1 MKKGIFSLVICCS
14 VVLVFLTSCD
24 NLEWGPWRKFVT
36 IQNNSDKTL
45 LIGMSLDY
53 PNTSKIM
60 YSKEDK
66 CPPHQ
71 STDYITAYY
80 PSELF
85 RENPIVE
92 LFIFDCDDL
101 DAYYANDKVPITTL
115 YEQLPKAHIELKRY
129 ELTHEWL
136 EQHDWTVT
144 YP

>member
-1 MKKGIFSLVICCS
+1 MKKGLLSLFIFSIVI
-14 VVLVFLTSCD
+14 VHLTSCD

-45 LIGMSLDY
+45 LIGMGQDY
-53 PNTSKIM
+53 PNTSKIT

-66 CPPHQ
+66 CPPYQ
-71 STDYITAYY
+71 SIDYITAYY
-80 PSELF
+80 RDELF
-85 RENPIVE
+85 RENPVVE

-101 DAYYANDKVPITTL
+101 DAYYANDKVPLQVLI
-115 YEQLPKAHIELKRY
+115 EQLPKADILLKRY
-129 ELTHEWL
+129 ELTREWL

>member
-1 MKKGIFSLVICCS
+1 MG
-14 VVLVFLTSCD
+14 
-24 NLEWGPWRKFVT
+24 
-36 IQNNSDKTL
+36 Q
-45 LIGMSLDY
+45 DY
-53 PNTSKIM
+53 PNTSKIT

-66 CPPHQ
+66 CPPYQ
-71 STDYITAYY
+71 SIDYITAYY
-80 PSELF
+80 RDELF
-85 RENPIVE
+85 RENPVVE

-129 ELTHEWL
+129 ELTREWL